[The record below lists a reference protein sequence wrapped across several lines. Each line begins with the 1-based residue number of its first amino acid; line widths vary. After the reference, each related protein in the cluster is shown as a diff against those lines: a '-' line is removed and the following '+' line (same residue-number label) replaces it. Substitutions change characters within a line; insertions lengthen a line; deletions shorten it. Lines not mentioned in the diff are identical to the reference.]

1 MTDRLMV
8 PPTAEE
14 LAMWNHVSWATAVQ
28 MYAARTKMDVRDE
41 AQREL
46 VKGAFRDAIAAG
58 VSHV

>member
-8 PPTAEE
+8 PPTADE
-14 LAMWNHVSWATAVQ
+14 LAMWKHMSWATAVT
-28 MYAARTKMDVRDE
+28 MYAARTKVDVRDE

-46 VKGAFRDAIAAG
+46 VKGVFRDAIAAE